1 MEKDKNPYMISIV
14 GEQKVEGQDD
24 RIEVITEGKYMMKN
38 GHFLINYK
46 EYDEDLPDKFLTTW
60 LRLKTKPLRF
70 HAKDR

>member
-1 MEKDKNPYMISIV
+1 MEKEKNPYMISIV

-46 EYDEDLPDKFLTTW
+46 EYDCLLYTSPSPRDT
-60 LRLKTKPLRF
+60 R
-70 HAKDR
+70 

>member
-1 MEKDKNPYMISIV
+1 MEKEKNPYMISIV

-46 EYDEDLPDKFLTTW
+46 DMTKICPISFSTTW

>member
-1 MEKDKNPYMISIV
+1 MEKEKNPYMISIV

-24 RIEVITEGKYMMKN
+24 RIEVITEGKYMMTKICPIS
-38 GHFLINYK
+38 FS
-46 EYDEDLPDKFLTTW
+46 TTW